1 MPTTPPPIPSTPP
14 PVDAASDFPLSPA
27 HTSAAIWDGV
37 TRRAAEWLESNGLS
51 ARDAVLLLPFAQHL
65 APARRAWMK
74 LSRWQPRIETTHS
87 LASALG
93 PSALPQADQLTG
105 DAAIDALA
113 ARALLRGQSWA
124 ESLRAEDPRAHAAAV
139 QRLVEAA
146 HALARAAALR
156 DPSRRAGFWEQGRQA
171 LAQQGG
177 VGHLERALLAVALE
191 WAASDGRAPATDA
204 LFQLRPSAW
213 LHLQCGGPDPLADA
227 LLASAEAAGVPCLRL
242 NADLALD
249 AAFDADADADGD
261 ARGDGAGEAWTGR
274 VEQAVCEDFEDLAQC
289 SAASVLDHL
298 AAGRAPVALIAQDRV
313 LLRRVRALLER
324 QGLGIQDETGWTLA
338 TTAPAAQL
346 MAMLRAT
353 RRDATVD
360 EWLAWLKT
368 PLAASLREL
377 GGGASL
383 SALEAH
389 CRRRGWSSPQAV
401 RADRLP
407 PGSARLWEGA
417 REALAAL
424 QLRGA
429 QTLADWIAALQ
440 QTLQRLGAVEQL
452 QRQSAG
458 GPQVLEALWLSKT
471 PWPGSGHEAVLQA
484 AQLTAAEFVD
494 WVSQTLEAGEF
505 KPPLEGGLQIMI
517 TPLARTMLRPFGAVV
532 LPGAD
537 AATLGPVPPGP
548 ALIGEALARQLGL
561 PTAEEKRQAL
571 AWQFAQLLR
580 APAVTLLRRGHLG
593 SEPLAASPLLDR
605 LELALRRGGRV
616 LPHWRDPR
624 LETALP
630 ASPSD
635 RAQARTDGRL
645 PAALSASAVE
655 SLRQCPYQFFARVV
669 LGLREAGELEVQ
681 ADKRDY
687 GTWLHAVLHQ
697 FHTER
702 VEQRDPELGDEARLQ
717 RAAQDQMREL
727 GLAPAEFLP
736 YSASFARF
744 VPAYLGWL
752 AQREG
757 EGQRFERGEVDRRV
771 MPWADVEPALAGL
784 ALLGRIDRVDGID
797 GGQLLVDYKTGS
809 VKGLKD
815 KVANPL
821 EDTQLAVYAVLMGEG
836 HAEAAGPHPSP
847 LPQAGEG
854 VHPEP
859 FLTPLPRAAEG
870 RRPAHFLL
878 PLPLAGEGRGEGQ
891 RPVQDTGLLRAQYL
905 ALDDAKGIAEIEHE
919 QVHDTAAVMLDGLR
933 RDLLAIHR
941 GDALPALGEGVAC
954 AYCEMRGLCRRDDWE
969 GAAP

>member
-1 MPTTPPPIPSTPP
+1 MTTPFSPPGRPHPTGFPADLSTSSGAPH
-14 PVDAASDFPLSPA
+14 AAPAPDFPLSAA
-27 HTSAAIWDGV
+27 HTASAIWEGV
-37 TRRAAEWLESNGLS
+37 TRRAADWLEAQGLS

-93 PSALPQADQLTG
+93 PSALPAAQQLTG

-124 ESLRAEDPRAHAAAV
+124 ESLRAEDSRAHDAAV

-146 HALARAAALR
+146 HALARAATLR
-156 DPSRRAGFWEQGRQA
+156 DPAHRAAFWDQGREA
-171 LAQQGG
+171 LAGQGG

-191 WAASDGRAPATDA
+191 WAASDPRAPATDA

-213 LHLQCGGPDPLADA
+213 LHLQCGGPDLLADA

-242 NADLALD
+242 SADLPLD
-249 AAFDADADADGD
+249 DAFQASSEGRDDSAEGGAE
-261 ARGDGAGEAWTGR
+261 RGAEGGAPVGR
-274 VEQAVCEDFEDLAQC
+274 LEQAVCEDFEDLAQC
-289 SAASVLDHL
+289 SAASVLEHL
-298 AAGRAPVALIAQDRV
+298 QAGRVPVALIAQDRV

-346 MAMLRAT
+346 MAMLRAA

-360 EWLAWLKT
+360 DWLAWLKT
-368 PLAASLREL
+368 PLAASLRER
-377 GGGASL
+377 GGSASL
-383 SALEAH
+383 SALESH
-389 CRRRGWSSPQAV
+389 CRKRGWSSPLSVQPE
-401 RADRLP
+401 RLP
-407 PGSARLWEGA
+407 AGSARLWEVA
-417 REALAAL
+417 REALEPL

-429 QTLADWIAALQ
+429 HPLEAWIAALG
-440 QTLQRLGAVEQL
+440 QTLQQLGADEQL
-452 QRQSAG
+452 QRQPAG
-458 GPQVLEALWLSKT
+458 GPQVLEALWISKT
-471 PWPGSGHEAVLQA
+471 PWPGSGHEAVLKD
-484 AQLTAAEFVD
+484 AQLSASEFVD
-494 WVSQTLEAGEF
+494 WVSQTLEAGEY

-548 ALIGEALARQLGL
+548 VLIGDALARQLGL
-561 PTAEEKRQAL
+561 PTGEDKRQAL

-605 LELALRRGGRV
+605 LDLALKKIGRS

-624 LETALP
+624 VEEALP
-630 ASPSD
+630 AAHAE
-635 RAQARTDGRL
+635 RAAAQAEGRL
-645 PAALSASAVE
+645 PTALSASAVE
-655 SLRQCPYQFFARVV
+655 SLRQCPYQFFARVL
-669 LGLREAGELEVQ
+669 LGLREANELDVQ

-702 VEQRDPELGDEARLQ
+702 VDGTDPALDDESRLQ

-744 VPAYLGWL
+744 APTYLGWL
-752 AQREG
+752 AERESD
-757 EGQRFERGEVDRRV
+757 GQRFDRGEVERRV
-771 MPWADVEPALAGL
+771 RPWAEIEPSLSDL
-784 ALLGRIDRVDGID
+784 TLLGRIDRVDAAPD
-797 GGQLLVDYKTGS
+797 AAPDGQLLIDYKTGS
-809 VKGLKD
+809 LKGLKD

-821 EDTQLAVYAVLMGEG
+821 EDTQLAVYAVLMRC
-836 HAEAAGPHPSP
+836 AEATGP
-847 LPQAGEG
+847 
-854 VHPEP
+854 
-859 FLTPLPRAAEG
+859 
-870 RRPAHFLL
+870 
-878 PLPLAGEGRGEGQ
+878 
-891 RPVQDTGLLRAQYL
+891 LRAQYL

-919 QVHDTAAVMLDGLR
+919 QVEQTATLMLDGLR
-933 RDLLAIHR
+933 QDLLSIHR
-941 GDALPALGEGVAC
+941 GSPLPALGEGVAC

-969 GAAP
+969 GSAP

>member
-1 MPTTPPPIPSTPP
+1 MTPVPLR
-14 PVDAASDFPLSPA
+14 PVDFPLSPA
-27 HTSAAIWDGV
+27 HTSASIWDGV
-37 TRRAAEWLESNGLS
+37 ARRASDWLEARGLA

-93 PSALPQADQLTG
+93 PSALPQAQQLTG

-124 ESLRAEDPRAHAAAV
+124 EALRGEDPRAHDAAV

-156 DPSRRAGFWEQGRQA
+156 DPAHRAAFWEQGRQA
-171 LAQQGG
+171 LAQQSG

-191 WAASDGRAPATDA
+191 WAAADPRAPATDA
-204 LFQLRPSAW
+204 LFALRPSAW
-213 LHLQCGGPDPLADA
+213 LHLQCGGPDELADT
-227 LLASAEAAGVPCLRL
+227 LLASAEADGIPCLRL
-242 NADLALD
+242 NADLPLD
-249 AAFDADADADGD
+249 QAFDG
-261 ARGDGAGEAWTGR
+261 GAPVGR
-274 VEQAVCEDFEDLAQC
+274 LEQAVCDDFEDLAQC

-298 AAGRAPVALIAQDRV
+298 QAGRSPVALIAQDRV

-346 MAMLRAT
+346 MAMLRAA

-360 EWLAWLKT
+360 DWLAWLKT
-368 PLAASLREL
+368 PLAASLRDR
-377 GGGASL
+377 GGSASL
-383 SALEAH
+383 AALEGH
-389 CRRRGWSSPQAV
+389 CRKRGWSSPQAV

-407 PGSARLWEGA
+407 PGSARLWEAA
-417 REALAAL
+417 REALVPL
-424 QLRGA
+424 QSRGA
-429 QTLADWIAALQ
+429 QSLESWIAALL
-440 QTLQRLGAVEQL
+440 QTLQQLGADEQL
-452 QRQSAG
+452 KRQPAG

-471 PWPGSGHEAVLQA
+471 PWPGSGHEAVLRE
-484 AQLTAAEFVD
+484 AQLTPPEFVD
-494 WVSQTLEAGEF
+494 WVSRTLEAGEY

-548 ALIGEALARQLGL
+548 ALIGDALARQLGL
-561 PTAEEKRQAL
+561 PTAEDRRRAL
-571 AWQFAQLLR
+571 AWQFTQLLR

-605 LELALRRGGRV
+605 LELALRSAGHA
-616 LPHWRDPR
+616 LPMWRDPR
-624 LETALP
+624 AEVNLSAGP
-630 ASPSD
+630 VRRAAA
-635 RAQARTDGRL
+635 RAQGRL

-655 SLRQCPYQFFARVV
+655 SLRQCPYQFFARVL
-669 LGLREAGELEVQ
+669 LGLREASELDVQ

-702 VEQRDPELGDEARLQ
+702 AEGKDAHLDDEARLQ
-717 RAAQDQMREL
+717 RASQEQMREL

-744 VPAYLGWL
+744 VPAYLTWL
-752 AQREG
+752 HEREA
-757 EGQRFERGEVDRRV
+757 EGQRFERGEVERRV
-771 MPWADVEPALAGL
+771 RPWAGVEPALADL
-784 ALLGRIDRVDGID
+784 TLLGRIDRVDEVAD
-797 GGQLLVDYKTGS
+797 GRLLIDYKTGS

-815 KVANPL
+815 KVTNPL
-821 EDTQLAVYAVLMGEG
+821 EDTQLGVYAMLMRHGG
-836 HAEAAGPHPSP
+836 QGASHDAPHQPP
-847 LPQAGEG
+847 DDAQ
-854 VHPEP
+854 
-859 FLTPLPRAAEG
+859 
-870 RRPAHFLL
+870 RR
-878 PLPLAGEGRGEGQ
+878 
-891 RPVQDTGLLRAQYL
+891 LRAQYL
-905 ALDDAKGIAEIEHE
+905 ALDDAKGLQSIEHE
-919 QVHDTAAVMLDGLR
+919 GVEQTAAVMRDGLR
-933 RDLLAIHR
+933 QDLMAVHR
-941 GDALPALGEGVAC
+941 GEDLPALGEGVAC

>member
-1 MPTTPPPIPSTPP
+1 MAIHPPPATARHRRATALPTTPPPIPSTSP
-14 PVDAASDFPLSPA
+14 PVDPASDFPLSPA

-37 TRRAAEWLESNGLS
+37 ARRAAQWLESNGLP

-146 HALARAAALR
+146 HALARAATLR
-156 DPSRRAGFWEQGRQA
+156 DPSRRAAFWDQGRQA

-213 LHLQCGGPDPLADA
+213 LHLQCGGPDLLAAA

-242 NADLALD
+242 NADLPLD
-249 AAFDADADADGD
+249 AVFDAGRE
-261 ARGDGAGEAWTGR
+261 ARGDLAGEAWTGR

-377 GGGASL
+377 GGGGSL
-383 SALEAH
+383 GALEAH

-401 RADRLP
+401 RVDRLP

-417 REALAAL
+417 REALSAL

-429 QTLADWIAALQ
+429 QTLAGWIAALQ
-440 QTLQRLGAVEQL
+440 ETLQRLGGVEQL
-452 QRQSAG
+452 QRQTAG

-484 AQLTAAEFVD
+484 AQLTAPEFVD
-494 WVSQTLEAGEF
+494 WVSQTLEASEF

-548 ALIGEALARQLGL
+548 ALIGDALARQLGL
-561 PTAEEKRQAL
+561 PTGEEKRQAL

-605 LELALRRGGRV
+605 LELALRRDGRV
-616 LPHWRDPR
+616 LPHWHDPR
-624 LETALP
+624 LEMALP
-630 ASPSD
+630 AAPSD
-635 RAQARTDGRL
+635 RAAARADGRL
-645 PAALSASAVE
+645 PATLSASAVE

-784 ALLGRIDRVDGID
+784 TLLGRIDRVDGVD
-797 GGQLLVDYKTGS
+797 GGRLLVDYKTGS

-821 EDTQLAVYAVLMGEG
+821 EDTQLAVYAVLMGSG
-836 HAEAAGPHPSP
+836 HAEAAGP
-847 LPQAGEG
+847 
-854 VHPEP
+854 
-859 FLTPLPRAAEG
+859 
-870 RRPAHFLL
+870 
-878 PLPLAGEGRGEGQ
+878 
-891 RPVQDTGLLRAQYL
+891 LRAQYL

-919 QVHDTAAVMLDGLR
+919 HVHDTAAVMLDGLR
-933 RDLLAIHR
+933 RDLMAIH
-941 GDALPALGEGVAC
+941 GGEALPALGEGVAC

>member
-1 MPTTPPPIPSTPP
+1 MAPPPPRSTTVTASITALSTTPPPSMTSPP
-14 PVDAASDFPLSPA
+14 LGDLPLSPVDFPLQPA

-37 TRRAAEWLESNGLS
+37 ARRASDWLEAHGLS

-65 APARRAWMK
+65 KPARVAWMK
-74 LSRWQPRIETTHS
+74 LSRWQPRIETTRS

-93 PSALPQADQLTG
+93 PSPLPHAQQITE

-113 ARALLRGQSWA
+113 ARTLLSGQTWA
-124 ESLRAEDPRAHAAAV
+124 EALRKEDPRAYDAAV

-156 DPSRRAGFWEQGRQA
+156 DPALRSGFWEQGRQG
-171 LAQQGG
+171 LAQQSG

-191 WAASDGRAPATDA
+191 WAAADPRAPATDA
-204 LFQLRPSAW
+204 LFALRPSAW
-213 LHLQCGGPDPLADA
+213 LHLQCGGPDPLAEA
-227 LLASAEAAGVPCLRL
+227 LLASADAAGIPCLRL
-242 NADLALD
+242 NADLPLD
-249 AAFDADADADGD
+249 AAFDG
-261 ARGDGAGEAWTGR
+261 GAPVGR
-274 VEQAVCEDFEDLAQC
+274 IEQAVCDDFEDLAQC

-298 AAGRAPVALIAQDRV
+298 QAGRAPVALIAQDRV

-346 MAMLRAT
+346 MAMLRAA
-353 RRDATVD
+353 RREATVD
-360 EWLAWLKT
+360 DWLAWLKT
-368 PLAASLREL
+368 PLAASLREK
-377 GGGASL
+377 GGSASL

-389 CRRRGWSSPQAV
+389 CRRRGWSVPQAV

-407 PGSARLWEGA
+407 QGSERLWEAA
-417 REALAAL
+417 REALVPL

-429 QTLADWIAALQ
+429 QPLETWIAALG
-440 QTLQRLGAVEQL
+440 QTLQQLGADEQL
-452 QRQSAG
+452 KRQPAG

-471 PWPGSGHEAVLQA
+471 PWPGSGHEAVLRG
-484 AQLTAAEFVD
+484 AQLGASEFVD
-494 WVSQTLEAGEF
+494 WVSQTLEAGEY

-517 TPLARTMLRPFGAVV
+517 TPLARTMLRPFGAIV

-548 ALIGEALARQLGL
+548 VLIGDTFAREIGL
-561 PTAEEKRQAL
+561 PTVEGKRQAL

-593 SEPLAASPLLDR
+593 SEPLAASPLVDR
-605 LELALRRGGRV
+605 LDLALQAAGHV
-616 LPHWRDPR
+616 LPHWHDPR
-624 LETALP
+624 IEASVP
-630 ASPSD
+630 AAHVD
-635 RAQARTDGRL
+635 RAAAQAQGRL
-645 PAALSASAVE
+645 PSTLSASAVE
-655 SLRQCPYQFFARVV
+655 SLRQCPYQFFARVL
-669 LGLREAGELEVQ
+669 LGLREAGELDVQ

-702 VEQRDPELGDEARLQ
+702 VDGRDPQLDDEGRLQ

-752 AQREG
+752 SEREAD
-757 EGQRFERGEVDRRV
+757 GQRFERGEVDRRV
-771 MPWADVEPALAGL
+771 RPWAEIEPALSEL
-784 ALLGRIDRVDGID
+784 ALLGRIDRID
-797 GGQLLVDYKTGS
+797 DAPHGQLLIDYKTGS
-809 VKGLKD
+809 LKGLKD

-821 EDTQLAVYAVLMGEG
+821 EDTQLAVYAVLMD
-836 HAEAAGPHPSP
+836 AADSDAP
-847 LPQAGEG
+847 
-854 VHPEP
+854 
-859 FLTPLPRAAEG
+859 AAL
-870 RRPAHFLL
+870 H
-878 PLPLAGEGRGEGQ
+878 
-891 RPVQDTGLLRAQYL
+891 AQYL
-905 ALDDAKGIAEIEHE
+905 ALDDSKGIAEIEHE
-919 QVHDTAAVMLDGLR
+919 HVKETAAVMLDGLR
-933 RDLLAIHR
+933 QDLMAIH
-941 GDALPALGEGVAC
+941 GGEALPALGEGVAC
-954 AYCEMRGLCRRDDWE
+954 AYCEMRGLCRRDDWD

>member
-1 MPTTPPPIPSTPP
+1 LSSTPP
-14 PVDAASDFPLSPA
+14 PSIPSPPSVDFPLSPA

-37 TRRAAEWLESNGLS
+37 TRRAADWLEANGLS

-113 ARALLRGQSWA
+113 ARALMRGQSWA
-124 ESLRAEDPRAHAAAV
+124 EALRKEDPRAYDAAV

-156 DPSRRAGFWEQGRQA
+156 DPARRDDFWEHARQA
-171 LAQQGG
+171 LALQSG

-191 WAASDGRAPATDA
+191 WAASDPRAPATDA
-204 LFQLRPSAW
+204 LFPLRPSAW

-227 LLASAEAAGVPCLRL
+227 LLASAEAAGIPCLRL
-242 NADLALD
+242 NADLPLD
-249 AAFDADADADGD
+249 AAFHG
-261 ARGDGAGEAWTGR
+261 GAPVGR
-274 VEQAVCEDFEDLAQC
+274 LEQAVCEDFEDLAQC

-298 AAGRAPVALIAQDRV
+298 RSGRAPVALIAQDRV

-346 MAMLRAT
+346 MAMLRAA

-360 EWLAWLKT
+360 DWLAWLKT
-368 PLAASLREL
+368 PLAASLREK
-377 GGGASL
+377 GGSASL
-383 SALEAH
+383 GALEAH
-389 CRRRGWSSPQAV
+389 CRRRGWSAPHAV

-407 PGSARLWEGA
+407 PGSERLWEAA
-417 REALAAL
+417 REALVPL
-424 QLRGA
+424 QSRGA
-429 QTLADWIAALQ
+429 QALEAWIEALK
-440 QTLQRLGAVEQL
+440 QTLQQLGADERL
-452 QRQSAG
+452 ARQPAG

-471 PWPGSGHEAVLQA
+471 PWPGSGHEAVLRG
-484 AQLTAAEFVD
+484 AQLTASEFVD
-494 WVSQTLEAGEF
+494 WVSQTLEAGEY

-517 TPLARTMLRPFGAVV
+517 TPLARTMLRPFGAIV

-548 ALIGEALARQLGL
+548 VLIGDTFAREIGL
-561 PTAEEKRQAL
+561 PTVEGKRQAL

-580 APAVTLLRRGHLG
+580 APALTLLRRGHLG

-605 LELALRRGGRV
+605 LDLALQAVGQG
-616 LPHWRDPR
+616 LPHWHDPR
-624 LETALP
+624 VEAAVP
-630 ASPSD
+630 AAPVD
-635 RAQARTDGRL
+635 RSAAQAQGRL
-645 PAALSASAVE
+645 PSSLSASAVE
-655 SLRQCPYQFFARVV
+655 SLRQCPYQFFARVL
-669 LGLREAGELEVQ
+669 LGLREAGELDVQ

-702 VEQRDPELGDEARLQ
+702 VEKRDPLLDDDARLQ

-744 VPAYLGWL
+744 VPAYLDWL
-752 AQREG
+752 AEREAD
-757 EGQRFERGEVDRRV
+757 GQRFERGEVDRRV
-771 MPWADVEPALAGL
+771 HPWAATEPALAEL
-784 ALLGRIDRVDGID
+784 ALLGRIDRIDDGAD
-797 GGQLLVDYKTGS
+797 GAAGQLLIDYKTGS
-809 VKGLKD
+809 LKGLKD

-821 EDTQLAVYAVLMGEG
+821 EDTQLTVYALLMGSAPTG
-836 HAEAAGPHPSP
+836 
-847 LPQAGEG
+847 LP
-854 VHPEP
+854 P
-859 FLTPLPRAAEG
+859 
-870 RRPAHFLL
+870 
-878 PLPLAGEGRGEGQ
+878 PLAGAGGGEGQ
-891 RPVQDTGLLRAQYL
+891 RPGPSPSPLRAQYL
-905 ALDDAKGIAEIEHE
+905 ALDDARGIAEIEHE
-919 QVHDTAAVMLDGLR
+919 HVEETAAVMLDGLR
-933 RDLLAIHR
+933 RDLLAIHA
-941 GDALPALGEGVAC
+941 GDPLPALGEGVAC

>member
-1 MPTTPPPIPSTPP
+1 MTPPP
-14 PVDAASDFPLSPA
+14 PVDAARSPVDFPLLPA

-37 TRRAAEWLESNGLS
+37 ARRAAGWLEVHGLA

-93 PSALPQADQLTG
+93 PSALPQAEQLTG

-113 ARALLRGQSWA
+113 ARALMRGQSWA
-124 ESLRAEDPRAHAAAV
+124 EALRKEDPRAHDAAV

-156 DPSRRAGFWEQGRQA
+156 DPAHRDAFWAQGRQA
-171 LAQQGG
+171 LALQSG

-191 WAASDGRAPATDA
+191 WAAADPRAPATDA
-204 LFQLRPSAW
+204 LFALRPSAW

-242 NADLALD
+242 NADLPLD
-249 AAFDADADADGD
+249 AAFDG
-261 ARGDGAGEAWTGR
+261 GAPVGR
-274 VEQAVCEDFEDLAQC
+274 IEQAVCDDFEDLAQC

-298 AAGRAPVALIAQDRV
+298 QAGRAPVALIAQDRV

-346 MAMLRAT
+346 MAMLRAA
-353 RRDATVD
+353 RHDATVD
-360 EWLAWLKT
+360 DWLAWLKT
-368 PLAASLREL
+368 PLAASLRERGGSGAL
-377 GGGASL
+377 G
-383 SALEAH
+383 ALEAH
-389 CRRRGWSSPQAV
+389 CRKRGWSSPQAV

-407 PGSARLWEGA
+407 PGGERLWEGA
-417 REALAAL
+417 REALTPL
-424 QLRGA
+424 QPRGA
-429 QTLADWIAALQ
+429 QALDAWIAALG
-440 QTLQRLGAVEQL
+440 QTLQQLGADEQL
-452 QRQSAG
+452 KRQPAG

-471 PWPGSGHEAVLQA
+471 PWPGSGHEAVLRG
-484 AQLTAAEFVD
+484 AQLTASEFVD
-494 WVSQTLEAGEF
+494 WVSQTLEAGEY

-517 TPLARTMLRPFGAVV
+517 TPLARTMLRPFGAIV

-548 ALIGEALARQLGL
+548 VLIGDTFARELGL
-561 PTAEEKRQAL
+561 PTIEAKRQAL
-571 AWQFAQLLR
+571 AWQFAQQ
-580 APAVTLLRRGHLG
+580 LRRGHLG
-593 SEPLAASPLLDR
+593 SEPLAPSPLLDR
-605 LELALRRGGRV
+605 LDLALQAVGQV
-616 LPHWRDPR
+616 LPHWHDPR
-624 LETALP
+624 LDATVPTAH
-630 ASPSD
+630 AG
-635 RAQARTDGRL
+635 RAAAQAEGRL
-645 PAALSASAVE
+645 PSALSASAVE
-655 SLRQCPYQFFARVV
+655 SLRQCPYQFFGRVL
-669 LGLREAGELEVQ
+669 LGLREAGELDVQ

-697 FHTER
+697 FHTGR
-702 VEQRDPELGDEARLQ
+702 GADADPHLDDEARLQ

-752 AQREG
+752 AQREA

-771 MPWADVEPALAGL
+771 HPWAQIEPALAEL
-784 ALLGRIDRVDGID
+784 ALLGRIDRID
-797 GGQLLVDYKTGS
+797 DAPDGQLLIDYKTGS
-809 VKGLKD
+809 LKGLKD
-815 KVANPL
+815 KVASPL
-821 EDTQLAVYAVLMGEG
+821 EDTQLAVYAVLMGSE
-836 HAEAAGPHPSP
+836 
-847 LPQAGEG
+847 
-854 VHPEP
+854 
-859 FLTPLPRAAEG
+859 
-870 RRPAHFLL
+870 L

-891 RPVQDTGLLRAQYL
+891 RPAQSASPLRAQYL

-919 QVHDTAAVMLDGLR
+919 HVQETAAVMLDGLR
-933 RDLLAIHR
+933 RDLLAIHA
-941 GDALPALGEGVAC
+941 GDPLPALGEGVAC

>member
-1 MPTTPPPIPSTPP
+1 VEFAIVAIRRIFDFPHSPEPATALTTSPPPSPP
-14 PVDAASDFPLSPA
+14 DFPLLPA

-37 TRRAAEWLESNGLS
+37 VRRAADWMQERGVAS
-51 ARDAVLLLPFAQHL
+51 RDAVLLLPFAQHL

-93 PSALPQADQLTG
+93 PSALPQAQQLTG

-124 ESLRAEDPRAHAAAV
+124 EGLRDEDPRAHDAAV
-139 QRLVEAA
+139 ARLVEAA
-146 HALARAAALR
+146 HALARGAALR
-156 DPSRRAGFWEQGRQA
+156 DPARRAAFWDEGRQA
-171 LAQQGG
+171 LAAQSG

-191 WAASDGRAPATDA
+191 WAAADPRAPATDA
-204 LFQLRPSAW
+204 LFALRPSAW
-213 LHLQCGGPDPLADA
+213 LHLQCGGPDTLADA
-227 LLASAEAAGVPCLRL
+227 LMAGAEAAGIPCLRL
-242 NADLALD
+242 NADLPLD
-249 AAFDADADADGD
+249 AAFDG
-261 ARGDGAGEAWTGR
+261 GEPLGR
-274 VEQAVCEDFEDLAQC
+274 LEQAVCEDFEDLAQC

-298 AAGRAPVALIAQDRV
+298 RAGRAPVALIAQDRV
-313 LLRRVRALLER
+313 VLRRVRALLER

-346 MAMLRAT
+346 MAMLRAA

-360 EWLAWLKT
+360 DWLAWLKT

-377 GGGASL
+377 GGSASL
-383 SALEAH
+383 GALESH
-389 CRRRGWSSPQAV
+389 CRRRGWSAPQAV

-417 REALAAL
+417 REALAPL

-429 QTLADWIAALQ
+429 PTLEAWIAALG
-440 QTLQRLGAVEQL
+440 QTLQQLGADEQL
-452 QRQSAG
+452 KRQEAG
-458 GPQVLEALWLSKT
+458 GPQVLEALWLIKT
-471 PWPGSGHEAVLQA
+471 PWPGSGHEAVLREA
-484 AQLTAAEFVD
+484 TLSASEFVD
-494 WVSQTLEAGEF
+494 WVSQTLEAGEY
-505 KPPLEGGLQIMI
+505 KPPLQGGLQIMI

-548 ALIGEALARQLGL
+548 VLIGDTLARQLGL
-561 PTAEEKRQAL
+561 PTAEDKRHAL

-605 LELALRRGGRV
+605 LDLALQAVGRT
-616 LPHWRDPR
+616 LPHWTDPR
-624 LETALP
+624 VELTSVAT
-630 ASPSD
+630 PSD
-635 RAQARTDGRL
+635 RAAARAQGRL

-655 SLRQCPYQFFARVV
+655 SLRQCPYQFFARVL
-669 LGLREAGELEVQ
+669 LGLREANELEVQ

-702 VEQRDPELGDEARLQ
+702 VEGHDPALDDASRLQ

-727 GLAPAEFLP
+727 GLSPAEFLP

-752 AQREG
+752 QEREA
-757 EGQRFERGEVDRRV
+757 EGLRFERGEVDRRV
-771 MPWADVEPALAGL
+771 RPWAEFEPELEALE
-784 ALLGRIDRVDGID
+784 LLGRIDRVDETPAGP
-797 GGQLLVDYKTGS
+797 QLIDYKTGS

-815 KVANPL
+815 KVSNPL
-821 EDTQLAVYAVLMGEG
+821 EDTQLAVYAVLMGTG
-836 HAEAAGPHPSP
+836 N
-847 LPQAGEG
+847 
-854 VHPEP
+854 
-859 FLTPLPRAAEG
+859 TT
-870 RRPAHFLL
+870 
-878 PLPLAGEGRGEGQ
+878 
-891 RPVQDTGLLRAQYL
+891 DTLRAEYV

-919 QVHDTAAVMLDGLR
+919 DVGTTAAVMLDGLR
-933 RDLLAIHR
+933 QDLLAIR
-941 GDALPALGEGVAC
+941 AGDALPALGEGSAC
-954 AYCEMRGLCRRDDWE
+954 AYCDMRGLCRRDDWE